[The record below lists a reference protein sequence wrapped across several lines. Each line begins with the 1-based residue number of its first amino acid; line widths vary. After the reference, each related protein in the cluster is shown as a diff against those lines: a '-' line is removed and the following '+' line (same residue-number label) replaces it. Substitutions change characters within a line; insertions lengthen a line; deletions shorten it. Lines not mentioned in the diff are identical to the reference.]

1 MTNLIDLY
9 HYRIPDENYPVSIF
23 LSELTAADELS
34 VEGINT
40 RSAVKL
46 LDRLIDKSQLSDSFD
61 VSDLSVSDR
70 DWILSQLYQHYWND
84 RILSSLHCERC
95 DEPFDLS
102 FQLSKLTENVF
113 STRNNWRVK
122 GNAEVELSPEI
133 NPEEAEEIL
142 KIPTYRQEKH
152 LFRCNDKS
160 ALSSLSKQVNDSH
173 SSEKISDWLE
183 SAAPILDLEL
193 SASCPECDSEYFA
206 HFDIQSYFLQKLI
219 NEKTSTLSEIHL
231 IASTYGWSLSEIQ
244 SLPRSVRQ
252 TMANLILDAM

>member
-1 MTNLIDLY
+1 MANPLDLF
-9 HYRIPDENYPVSIF
+9 HYRTPDENSRIPIY

-34 VEGINT
+34 VDGINT
-40 RSAVKL
+40 RSAVNL
-46 LDRLIDKSQLSDSFD
+46 LDRLIDRSQLSDSFD
-61 VSDLSVSDR
+61 ISDLSVSDR

-84 RILSSLHCERC
+84 RILSSLHCELC

-102 FQLSKLTENVF
+102 FQLSELTENVF
-113 STRNNWRVK
+113 ATRTNWRVT
-122 GNAEVELSPEI
+122 GNAEVDLSTETNSELKREV
-133 NPEEAEEIL
+133 L
-142 KIPTYRQEKH
+142 KLPTYQQEKK
-152 LFRCNDKS
+152 LFRSNDKS
-160 ALSSLSKQVNDSH
+160 VLSNLSQQANDGN
-173 SSEKISDWLE
+173 SSEKINDWLE

-193 SASCPECDSEYFA
+193 SASCPECDQEYFA